1 MILSLLLPVTKNPNS
16 RLRVDSNRVL
26 VLWTKTTRR
35 NIAKPV
41 FPKKL
46 VGHKGL
52 AALLKYLIEMQIYE

>member
-1 MILSLLLPVTKNPNS
+1 M
-16 RLRVDSNRVL
+16 
-26 VLWTKTTRR
+26 RR